1 MMKNLFDENVFITN
15 IISIA
20 TVNTNTNKIHKNR
33 VCHCIAYNISGE
45 KTYHFEGE
53 EPYTVNDDC
62 FLYFSKGSNYIAE
75 FSSPGCTFAINFD
88 SQNNEIF
95 NHIHY
100 YVKNKNLITTLFKEA
115 ELIWRTKH
123 SGYYQ
128 KCLSIIYEILYLMT
142 NEMNSDYI
150 PSAKKDILSP
160 AMKYID
166 DNFHKE
172 IISVHHLSSLCKV
185 SEVYFRAIFK
195 SIYGT
200 SPIKY
205 INKLKLTRAK
215 ELLCGEDIPINEVA
229 FMSGFNDTSTFSREF
244 KKEAGVTP
252 AIYRKSHTM

>member
-1 MMKNLFDENVFITN
+1 MKNLFDENIFITN
-15 IISIA
+15 IVSIA

-88 SQNNEIF
+88 SDSDDIF

-100 YVKNKNLITTLFKEA
+100 YVKNRNLITTLFKKA

-123 SGYYQ
+123 TGYYQ
-128 KCLSIIYEILYLMT
+128 KCLSLIYEILYLMT
-142 NEMNSDYI
+142 NEINPEYI
-150 PSAKKDILSP
+150 PMSKKAFLSP
-160 AMKYID
+160 AIRYID
-166 DNFHKE
+166 NNFHRE
-172 IISVHHLSSLCKV
+172 IISVSHLAELCNV
-185 SEVYFRAIFK
+185 SEVYFRSIFK
-195 SIYGT
+195 SMYGT

-205 INKLKLTRAK
+205 INSLKLTRAK
-215 ELLCGEDIPINEVA
+215 ELLCCEDIPINEVA
-229 FMSGFNDTSTFSREF
+229 YMSGYNDTSTFSREF
-244 KKEAGVTP
+244 KKATGITP
-252 AIYRKSHTM
+252 IYYRKNHTK